1 MLPQNPLGK
10 DLQQLYQSIEPYGE
24 LSISNCRKVVFTIV
38 ALAILIFS
46 IYVNSFDCSWHFDDE
61 PNITDNPNLHIKEI
75 TRENVKRAMFSDRNN
90 PNVLYRP
97 VACLS
102 FALNHYFGGLD
113 VFGYHLVNIFIHLI
127 SSIFLFLFIYHT
139 LNLPSLKTKYASHS
153 YSIALLATILWT
165 INPVQTQAITYL
177 VQRMASM
184 AGMFYIMGMF
194 FYLKARTPQ
203 TGCEKVLF
211 LILCFVSFA
220 MALGSKENAVIL
232 PLSIFLYEILLLQ
245 EITGQNLR
253 KNLRLFFV
261 LTGAIL
267 ILGFIYI
274 YIQGG
279 NIFSFLNGYENRPF
293 TLKQRLLTE
302 PRIIIFY
309 ISLLLYPVPNRLS
322 IAHSFQIST
331 SLFDPISTVLSIL
344 FIAGAIG
351 YAIYSAKKRPLFSFC
366 ILFFFLNH
374 VIESTIFPLELIFEH
389 RNYIPSMLFFVPV
402 AIGFCKLLELYSI
415 KKSMRHI
422 ISVFIVLLLIGF
434 GHSTFM
440 RNFTWKN
447 EKSLWI
453 DAVEKAPDQFRAHHN
468 LGRYY
473 QDHGYKEEAI
483 SEYKKVLESS
493 VIHRRNEALVT
504 FYNLGKIYSELK
516 DFERAKSYY
525 QKAIQINPYFFPAFS
540 NLAAIYDKEGMP
552 NLAHKYLTEAIML
565 NPDGPYANFNMGL
578 YYLRNK
584 QPEKAISHLNKSK
597 REEGVTKDALLFFGI
612 AYKQKGQFGRA
623 VTYFRKAAKES
634 SKKIEAHLHLAEIFS
649 KISNQ
654 KMAQQEVNL
663 AINLMMENEDLF
675 YQIMDRLLGRADLI
689 NLQPS
694 ADLILPLI
702 SEACV
707 DKSESLTE
715 WNDYV
720 EKRLEKDED

>member
-1 MLPQNPLGK
+1 M
-10 DLQQLYQSIEPYGE
+10 QQVYQSIEPYGE
-24 LSISNCRKVVFTIV
+24 LSISNCRKVVFAIV
-38 ALAILIFS
+38 TLAIIIFS
-46 IYVNSFDCSWHFDDE
+46 IYGNSFDCSWHFDDE
-61 PNITDNPNLHIKEI
+61 HTIQDNHNIHLKDLSWDNI
-75 TRENVKRAMFSDRNN
+75 KRAFYSDQNN
-90 PNVLYRP
+90 PNAIYRP

-102 FALNHYFGGLD
+102 FALNYYFGELN
-113 VFGYHLVNIFIHLI
+113 VFGYHLVNIFIHFLA
-127 SSIFLFLFIYHT
+127 SIFLFLFIYQT

-153 YSIALLATILWT
+153 YSIALLATILWA
-165 INPVQTQAITYL
+165 INPIHTQAITYI

-184 AGMFYIMGMF
+184 AGMFYIMSMYS
-194 FYLKARTPQ
+194 YLKARKAEVRHDKILFFIFC
-203 TGCEKVLF
+203 GLSFVL
-211 LILCFVSFA
+211 
-220 MALGSKENAVIL
+220 ALGSKENAAML
-232 PLSIFLYEILLLQ
+232 PLSIFLFE
-245 EITGQNLR
+245 
-253 KNLRLFFV
+253 
-261 LTGAIL
+261 IL
-267 ILGFIYI
+267 ILQEKSTPFIKNNLRIFFIVIVAILALGLTYL
-274 YIQGG
+274 YFKSG
-279 NIFSFLNGYENRPF
+279 NIFSFLEGYKNRPF
-293 TLKQRLLTE
+293 SLGQRLLTE
-302 PRIIIFY
+302 PHVIIFY
-309 ISLLLYPVPNRLS
+309 ISLLFYPVSNRLS
-322 IAHSFQIST
+322 IAHAIETSN
-331 SLFDPISTVLSIL
+331 SLFDPVSTIISIL
-344 FIAGAIG
+344 LILGIIIVTFYIAR
-351 YAIYSAKKRPLFSFC
+351 KQPLISLC
-366 ILFFFLNH
+366 ISFFFLNH
-374 VIESTIFPLELIFEH
+374 IIESTIFPLELIFEH
-389 RNYIPSMLFFVPV
+389 RNYIPSMLSFVPV

-453 DAVEKAPDQFRAHHN
+453 DAVEKAPDQFRPHHN

-483 SEYKKVLESS
+483 SEYKKALESS
-493 VIHRRNEALVT
+493 VIHRKNEALVT
-504 FYNLGKIYSELK
+504 FYNLGKIYSGLK
-516 DFERAKSYY
+516 DFEKAKSYY
-525 QKAIQINPYFFPAFS
+525 QKVIQINPYFLPAFS

-552 NLAHKYLTEAIML
+552 NLAHKYLTEAMML

-584 QPEKAISHLNKSK
+584 EPEKAISHLNKSK
-597 REEGVTKDALLFFGI
+597 REEGLTKDSLLLFGI

-663 AINLMMENEDLF
+663 AINLMMKNKDLF
-675 YQIMDRLLGRADLI
+675 YQIIDRLLERGGLI

-702 SEACV
+702 SEACG
-707 DKSESLTE
+707 DKLKSLTE
-715 WNDYV
+715 WKDYV